1 MPESVAIEL
10 PPEVPVMVLP
20 GTQLFPNA
28 LLPLFIFEPRYRA
41 MLAHALAGP
50 RMFCVASVKPGV
62 LEPSGDDDLHPVAGV
77 GLVRAC
83 VGKEDGTSTSSSRGS
98 PACVSPAT
106 RRCGHSASR
115 GSRK

>member
-1 MPESVAIEL
+1 MEVEL
-10 PPEVPVMVLP
+10 GSPSSKLSWDVVQDERARPSMVLP

-62 LEPSGDDDLHPVAGV
+62 LEAADDDDLHSVSGV

-83 VGKEDGTSTSSSRGS
+83 VGKEDGT
-98 PACVSPAT
+98 
-106 RRCGHSASR
+106 
-115 GSRK
+115 